1 MTMAS
6 DSLPTSG
13 PLPNPASPSEARE
26 VLRSESFDA
35 PDVQLIT
42 MEATEFTALCPRT
55 GQPDFGSVT
64 VEYVPRDKC
73 IESKSLKYYLWSY
86 RNEGV
91 FCETLAAQIA
101 DDIVYAIDPRVV
113 EVEVTQNIRGGI
125 GIVAS
130 ALRGDAA

>member
-1 MTMAS
+1 MTPEP
-6 DSLPTSG
+6 LPTSG
-13 PLPNPASPSEARE
+13 PLPTPNSPIEARE
-26 VLRSESFDA
+26 VLRSEAFDA

-64 VEYVPRDKC
+64 IEYVPRDKC
-73 IESKSLKYYLWSY
+73 IESKSLKYYLWSF

-91 FCETLAAQIA
+91 FCETLAAQMA
-101 DDIVYAIDPRVV
+101 DDIVYAIDPKVV
-113 EVEVTQNIRGGI
+113 EVEVTQNVRGGI

-130 ALRGDAA
+130 ALRGDAV

>member
-1 MTMAS
+1 MTP

-13 PLPNPASPSEARE
+13 PLPPPSRPTDARE
-26 VLRSESFDA
+26 LLRSEAFDA

-101 DDIVYAIDPRVV
+101 DDIVYAIDPKVV

-130 ALRGDAA
+130 ALRGESA

>member
-1 MTMAS
+1 MNTKHI
-6 DSLPTSG
+6 PTSG
-13 PLPNPASPSEARE
+13 PLPSPASPSEARE
-26 VLRSESFDA
+26 VLKSESFDA

-64 VEYVPRDKC
+64 VEYVPREKC

-101 DDIVYAIDPRVV
+101 DDIVYAIDPKVV

>member
-1 MTMAS
+1 MS
-6 DSLPTSG
+6 SKSIPTSG
-13 PLPNPASPSEARE
+13 PLPTPENPAEARE
-26 VLRSESFDA
+26 MLRSEAFDA

-42 MEATEFTALCPRT
+42 MDATEFTALCPRT

-64 VEYVPRDKC
+64 IEYVPRDKC

-101 DDIVYAIDPRVV
+101 DDIVYAIDPSVV

-130 ALRGDAA
+130 ALRGDAT